1 VPQNQATYGLSV
13 ASQNQRENQDDVGHA
28 LRSSRLLCM
37 EASRARVSQSSLKT
51 GEGVTQM
58 VHVASS
64 WRLH

>member
-13 ASQNQRENQDDVGHA
+13 ASQNEREDQDDVGHA
-28 LRSSRLLCM
+28 LRSSSLLCI

-58 VHVASS
+58 MHVASS